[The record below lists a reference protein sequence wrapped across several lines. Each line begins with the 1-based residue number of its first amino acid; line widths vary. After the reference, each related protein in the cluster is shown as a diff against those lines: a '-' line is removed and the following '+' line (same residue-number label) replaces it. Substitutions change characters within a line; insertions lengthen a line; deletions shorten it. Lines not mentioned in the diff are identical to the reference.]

1 MEVWIF
7 VLVFLVAALG
17 LLAMM
22 GYVKNETERLEL
34 KHFMETAEFKREMV
48 EVQVQHAAKLE
59 QDRETIENLNS
70 RISELN
76 IQLDEE
82 ATNSRKLQASLDKLR
97 SDLAESQT
105 TNLMAS

>member
-59 QDRETIENLNS
+59 QDRETIENLNL

-82 ATNSRKLQASLDKLR
+82 ATNSRKLQSSLDKLR
-97 SDLAESQT
+97 ADLVESQST
-105 TNLMAS
+105 KLMAS

>member
-1 MEVWIF
+1 
-7 VLVFLVAALG
+7 
-17 LLAMM
+17 
-22 GYVKNETERLEL
+22 
-34 KHFMETAEFKREMV
+34 MV
-48 EVQVQHAAKLE
+48 EVQVQHAAKIE

-82 ATNSRKLQASLDKLR
+82 ATNSRKLQSSLDKLR

-105 TNLMAS
+105 TKLMAS

>member
-34 KHFMETAEFKREMV
+34 KHFLETAEFKREMV
-48 EVQVQHAAKLE
+48 EVQVQHAAKIE
-59 QDRETIENLNS
+59 HDREAIEALNL

-82 ATNSRKLQASLDKLR
+82 VTNSRKLQSSLDKLR
-97 SDLAESQT
+97 SDLVDNQST
-105 TNLMAS
+105 KLRAS

>member
-48 EVQVQHAAKLE
+48 EVQVQHAAKIE

-82 ATNSRKLQASLDKLR
+82 ATNARKFQSSLDKLR
-97 SDLAESQT
+97 TDLVESQST
-105 TNLMAS
+105 KLMAS

>member
-34 KHFMETAEFKREMV
+34 KHFMETSEFKREMV

-59 QDRETIENLNS
+59 QDRETIENLNL

-82 ATNSRKLQASLDKLR
+82 VTNSRKLQSSLDKLR
-97 SDLAESQT
+97 ADLAESQT
-105 TNLMAS
+105 TKLMAS

>member
-48 EVQVQHAAKLE
+48 EVQVQLAAKLE
-59 QDRETIENLNS
+59 QDRETIENLNL

-82 ATNSRKLQASLDKLR
+82 ATNSRKLQSSLDKLR